1 MRFAV
6 VDLGSNTFHL
16 LISDLDLER
25 GTFVEVFRKR
35 SFVYLSRGSIKVLTR
50 EALSRAENALKLIGA
65 LCQAY
70 EVDEIKVFGTAA
82 FRLASNISSVH
93 ASVIRHLDTQVDVL
107 SGEQEA
113 DYILKG
119 ISWTIDSKSVP
130 YVVMDIGGGSVEYI
144 YVFNDSLLRY
154 SINLGISV
162 LRSEWHRDDPP
173 TEYQINSLT
182 ETLNTAH
189 QQYIGLEAPQPKFLV
204 GSSGPF
210 EIFQSMLGRDQMSRV
225 EVQGCIQKILSATLS
240 ERIHLDGMPSSRADL
255 SLESMAVVAHLLSRC
270 PSIDYLRVSQY
281 GIKEG
286 FIKERLYLG

>member
-16 LISDLDLER
+16 LICDLDIKN
-25 GTFVEVFRKR
+25 GSFVEVFRKR

-50 EALSRAENALKLIGA
+50 DALNRADASLKLIGA

-82 FRLASNISSVH
+82 FRLANNIKKVHQSVNRYL
-93 ASVIRHLDTQVDVL
+93 ATEVEVL

-119 ISWTIDSKSVP
+119 ISWTINSNAVA

-144 YVFNDSLLRY
+144 YVSGDQVFRY
-154 SINLGISV
+154 SINYGISV
-162 LRSEWHRDDPP
+162 LRSDWQRDDPP
-173 TEYQINSLT
+173 TVDQLEWLKD
-182 ETLNTAH
+182 ELDAVH
-189 QQYIGLEAPQPKFLV
+189 QQYASPEALQPKFLV

-210 EIFQSMLGRDQMSRV
+210 EILESMMGSDQISRAEV
-225 EVQGCIQKILSATLS
+225 ENVIQKILSSPQGKRSDL
-240 ERIHLDGMPSSRADL
+240 EGMPESRADL
-255 SLESMAVVAHLLSRC
+255 SLESMAVLFHLLQRF
-270 PSIDYLRVSQY
+270 PSIEYVQVSPH

-286 FIKERLYLG
+286 FVRERLDLD